1 MAVASR
7 DAGFGPVR
15 RASRFHTHLQ
25 EARGCPG
32 TPGFGRVGATS
43 TSATSTS
50 AESEALDCEEE
61 GREPANLGN
70 GLGPG
75 RVSAALEEL
84 VEEVRATGVH
94 SLCGNRLI
102 LALLLLLPQ
111 DS

>member
-43 TSATSTS
+43 TSA
-50 AESEALDCEEE
+50 ESEAWHCEEE